1 MLQLK
6 FTYFGK
12 VKTQNK
18 TVMKKIIVMCVSCLL
33 VVSALAQT
41 TQGTIS
47 LGGALGISSSTDNIT
62 AGETKSTTVFV
73 APSVGYFLADGME
86 LGLNVAFSNEKFEID
101 GDDAGSESETALG
114 PYFKYYMFTSNENFA
129 FTLNASLLF
138 GFTKSSPPS
147 EVDADDVKGS
157 SLQFSI
163 SPGFSYFFTDKIG
176 LDFQL
181 QGLTF
186 RKEDP
191 NTDSDA
197 DDDESS
203 SFTFGVASFSPSLGF
218 KFYFAR

>member
-1 MLQLK
+1 
-6 FTYFGK
+6 
-12 VKTQNK
+12 
-18 TVMKKIIVMCVSCLL
+18 MKKIIVMCVSCLL
-33 VVSALAQT
+33 VVSAWAQT

-47 LGGALGISSSTDNIT
+47 LGGALGISSSTDNNT
-62 AGETKSTTVFV
+62 GGETKSTTVFI

-86 LGLNVAFSNEKFEID
+86 LGLDVAFSNEKQELD
-101 GDDAGSESETALG
+101 GDDAGSVNETALG
-114 PYFKYYMFTSNENFA
+114 PYFKYYMFTANENFA

-147 EVDADDVKGS
+147 DVDADDMKGS

-186 RKEDP
+186 RKSDP
-191 NTDSDA
+191 NTDA
-197 DDDESS
+197 DDDERS
-203 SFTFGVASFSPSLGF
+203 SFTFGVASFNPSLGF
-218 KFYFAR
+218 KYYFAR

>member
-1 MLQLK
+1 
-6 FTYFGK
+6 
-12 VKTQNK
+12 
-18 TVMKKIIVMCVSCLL
+18 MKKIIVMCVSCLL
-33 VVSALAQT
+33 VVSAWAQT

-47 LGGALGISSSTDNIT
+47 LGGALGISSSTDNNT
-62 AGETKSTTVFV
+62 GGETKSTTVFI

-86 LGLNVAFSNEKFEID
+86 LGLDVAFSHEKQELD
-101 GDDAGSESETALG
+101 GDDAGSVNETALG
-114 PYFKYYMFTSNENFA
+114 PYFKYYMFTANENFA

-147 EVDADDVKGS
+147 DVDADDVKGS

-186 RKEDP
+186 RKSDP
-191 NTDSDA
+191 NTDA
-197 DDDESS
+197 DDDERS
-203 SFTFGVASFSPSLGF
+203 SFTFGVASFNPSLGF
-218 KFYFAR
+218 KYYFAR